1 MSDHNISL
9 GSMLCG
15 LIIGPA
21 SSFGGVAFFFWIW
34 DISVPITA
42 KVITDLGG
50 CIQQGQTSSLLVSTN
65 C

>member
-21 SSFGGVAFFFWIW
+21 SSFGGIWVWIW
-34 DISVPITA
+34 GISVPITA

-50 CIQQGQTSSLLVSTN
+50 CIQQWQTSSLPVN
-65 C
+65 Y